1 MLLYISAGA
10 TTSHKVAGKDKGTP
24 GLNLLETVRC
34 SLTWFDR
41 EALPWHDITW
51 SGIFGSFWFI
61 LCLFWLFLLLLCCKK
76 KKKRINAWTC
86 YVCGKGRYA
95 WLWCLWQ
102 ADDYFPLEIIAHGNV
117 FWGFRGMRNVCF
129 LVLCLFIH
137 HLSIPAHT
145 LIHKHI
151 LVHIQA
157 EPRAWS
163 AGPPKGNRW

>member
-1 MLLYISAGA
+1 M
-10 TTSHKVAGKDKGTP
+10 
-24 GLNLLETVRC
+24 
-34 SLTWFDR
+34 TWYNMI
-41 EALPWHDITW
+41 WH
-51 SGIFGSFWFI
+51 FWFI
-61 LCLFWLFLLLLCCKK
+61 LVYFMSILTVLTLTLLQK

-102 ADDYFPLEIIAHGNV
+102 ADDYFPLEIIAHSNV

-163 AGPPKGNRW
+163 AGPPKGNRWWITGPSTLLLSPLVPPCLCSGLADPLILPSLVKSSFH